1 MIKQH
6 IPALEYIRGL
16 AMLGVIGIHTGA
28 YSLSNP
34 HVNIHLFALLE
45 ILTRFSVPIFFFVS
59 AFGLFLHQRDLS
71 APLNY
76 TAFMKR
82 RMQTVFI
89 PYAVWSVLYLLHTS
103 IISHNFAVWSLP
115 LLGKYLFFG
124 LASYQLYFL
133 VLLLWFYAFMPLWRI
148 LLRRMLQIPVVS
160 ILLLLF
166 IQIIF
171 NYYSSYLLHPVL
183 SNAFLN
189 SFIDYRMNYWI
200 AHYLFIFLLGA
211 LCALRFNAFKQILK
225 HYSNYI
231 TLSFVI
237 TTFGILLYY
246 YYLLFYKGYSPQEAV
261 YTDHQLSPIGILY
274 TFSSALFWFMVF
286 SREQLPAF
294 ITATLKVLG
303 KHSYFI
309 YLVHPLVMYILSY
322 LLSHRGLLMT
332 AANTIAFYLLTLG
345 ISLLLSLGIVKIST
359 KLPKIGLFLTGSTP
373 RPSNRRQPA
382 CQQQSM

>member
-1 MIKQH
+1 MKKQY

-28 YSLSNP
+28 YSLSNQ

-59 AFGLFLHQRDLS
+59 AFGLFLQQKDLS
-71 APLNY
+71 APLHY
-76 TAFMKR
+76 IAFMKR
-82 RMQTVFI
+82 RIQAVFI
-89 PYAVWSVLYLLHTS
+89 PYVIWSLLYLLHSS

-133 VLLLWFYAFMPLWRI
+133 VLLLWFYALMPLWRI
-148 LLRRMLQIPVVS
+148 MLRHMLQRPVAS
-160 ILLLLF
+160 ILSLLLL
-166 IQIIF
+166 QIIF
-171 NYYSSYLLHPVL
+171 NYYSSYLLHPDL
-183 SNAFLN
+183 SNAYLN

-211 LCALRFNAFKQILK
+211 LCALHFDLFKQVLK
-225 HYSNYI
+225 HYSGYI
-231 TLSFVI
+231 SLSFLI
-237 TTFGILLYY
+237 TTFGILFYY

-261 YTDHQLSPIGILY
+261 FTDHQLSPIGILY

-286 SREQLPAF
+286 SSGKLPAC
-294 ITATLKVLG
+294 ITSTLKILG

-309 YLVHPLVMYILSY
+309 YLVHPFVMYVLSY

-332 AANTIAFYLLTLG
+332 AANTIVFYLLTLG
-345 ISLLLSLGIVKIST
+345 ISLTVSLVTVKVST
-359 KLPKIGLFLTGSTP
+359 KLPKFGLFLTGSTP
-373 RPSNRRQPA
+373 KTTKSVSA
-382 CQQQSM
+382 